1 MTELKFPKRP
11 TRKKR
16 KQHPASILQADG
28 SYCYLCAYCWG
39 DFTPKQT
46 ECHHIFPGTALR
58 RISEENGFTVRLCRK
73 HHEGDE
79 TGSEFAVH
87 RPDKNVY
94 SIALQRECQM
104 EYEKTHSREEWMAL
118 MGRSY
123 VDG

>member
-1 MTELKFPKRP
+1 MSLRFPKQP
-11 TRKKR
+11 TKKKR
-16 KQHPASILQADG
+16 RQHPPSILQSDE
-28 SYCYLCAYCWG
+28 SYCYLCAHTLG
-39 DFTPKQT
+39 DFSRKKT

-87 RPDKNVY
+87 RPDRNVY

-104 EYEKTHSREEWMAL
+104 EYEKTHSREEWMVL
-118 MGRSY
+118 VGRSY
-123 VDG
+123 LDG

>member
-1 MTELKFPKRP
+1 MSLRFPKQP
-11 TRKKR
+11 TKKKR
-16 KQHPASILQADG
+16 RQHPPSILQSDE
-28 SYCYLCAYCWG
+28 SYCYLCAHTLG
-39 DFTPKQT
+39 DFSRKKT

-58 RISEENGFTVRLCRK
+58 RISEENGFTVRLCRM

-79 TGSEFAVH
+79 SGDKFAVH

-104 EYEKTHSREEWMAL
+104 EYEKTHSREEWMVL

-123 VDG
+123 LDG